1 MILSKIKIFKKL
13 YNYKQKGYA
22 LLGLAVLGFVLV
34 GLVALLLQKS
44 IYTQELEIARMKRR
58 VLFLELDSLFQGVKK
73 QAATLN
79 ESQLDVQDDNFL
91 YLEVGGQARWRVKRS
106 KLTTEMQI
114 DFHYIPKD
122 LKFRR
127 VLDVAFFTP

>member
-1 MILSKIKIFKKL
+1 M
-13 YNYKQKGYA
+13 
-22 LLGLAVLGFVLV
+22 LV

-79 ESQLDVQDDNFL
+79 ESQLEVQ
-91 YLEVGGQARWRVKRS
+91 W
-106 KLTTEMQI
+106 KLTDRLAGES
-114 DFHYIPKD
+114 KE
-122 LKFRR
+122 
-127 VLDVAFFTP
+127 AS

>member
-1 MILSKIKIFKKL
+1 MKILAA
-13 YNYKQKGYA
+13 KQKGYV
-22 LLGLAVLGFVLV
+22 LLGLTVLGFVLV

-79 ESQLDVQDDNFL
+79 ESQLEVQDDNFL
-91 YLEVGGQARWRVKRS
+91 S
-106 KLTTEMQI
+106 
-114 DFHYIPKD
+114 
-122 LKFRR
+122 
-127 VLDVAFFTP
+127 